1 MIQYCREKPYTELVE
16 TLNKHFSPKPS
27 EIVGRFHFR
36 SHYRRQG
43 ESVTTFVAELR
54 SLAKHCN
61 FGTTLEAMLR
71 DQIVCGINNETAQK
85 RLLAEPNLDFKKA
98 VELAQALETAESSAK
113 QLTHGSPKPGMNSQ
127 DITAVHKTA
136 PAPSRMN
143 KEHKCYRCGN
153 TTHTAQ
159 SCRFKSAKCRHC
171 GKVGH
176 IERVCRSK
184 AEQKSVKHPV
194 RSIQEEDEEFSLV
207 DKLHGGSDKTP
218 PIMVSVTV
226 NNQPIEMELDTGA
239 AFSLVSE
246 ATFRKL
252 WPDSTLQESTIRL
265 CSYSGDPITVC
276 GSLEVEVVY
285 KSQKAQLAL
294 LVVAGNGTT
303 LLGRNWLKALYL
315 DWQEIHYVH
324 DGPISQ
330 LLEKH
335 SALFQEGL
343 GTLQGHKVSIHV
355 NSDAKPVFSKAR
367 TLPYAYKAK
376 VEQELD
382 RLVKEGIL
390 EPVEFAEWASPI
402 VAVLKKDA
410 SSIRICGDFK
420 QTVNPVS
427 KLDRYPIPK
436 VEDLFATLTCGQTFS
451 KLDLS
456 QAYQQ
461 LSLDDLSKQY
471 VVINTHR
478 GLFRYTCL
486 PYGISSAPGIFQR
499 VMESILQGIAGVIV
513 YIDDILV
520 TGSSKEEHNQR
531 LEEVLSRLEKAGL
544 RLRKDKCRFNVSSVS
559 FLGHKIDK
567 DGLHPLE
574 DKVQAVLKAPTP
586 RNVNELK
593 AFLGL
598 ISYYGKFLPNLSSTL
613 APLYFLLRKD
623 TRWHWST
630 KEETAFSEAKKLLA
644 SPRLLV
650 HFDPS
655 LPLTLA
661 CDASAYG
668 IGAVLAHQTP
678 DGTERPIAYASRSLS
693 KAEQNYCQLEKEA
706 LSCIFGVKRFYQY
719 LIGHKFELW
728 TDHKSLLALLNEHR
742 STSPQASA
750 RIRRWSLFLAAYKYS
765 IKFRDTT
772 AHANA
777 DALSRLPLPTTPE
790 VPILPPELV
799 LLTKQ
804 LEDLPV
810 TSEHIRTWSR
820 KDPILSR
827 VIRYVNKGWPKNL
840 DQKVKPYESRK
851 NELSTLDDCLLWG
864 ARIVI
869 PPQGQ
874 KLILNELHDTHIG
887 MTRMK
892 SLARMHVW
900 WPQLDRDIEQ
910 LVKGCHQCQVDQP
923 EPPKAPLQPW
933 SWPSRPWSR
942 LHIDYAGPLYGKMC
956 LN

>member
-1 MIQYCREKPYTELVE
+1 
-16 TLNKHFSPKPS
+16 
-27 EIVGRFHFR
+27 
-36 SHYRRQG
+36 
-43 ESVTTFVAELR
+43 
-54 SLAKHCN
+54 
-61 FGTTLEAMLR
+61 
-71 DQIVCGINNETAQK
+71 
-85 RLLAEPNLDFKKA
+85 
-98 VELAQALETAESSAK
+98 
-113 QLTHGSPKPGMNSQ
+113 
-127 DITAVHKTA
+127 
-136 PAPSRMN
+136 MN
-143 KEHKCYRCGN
+143 KEQKCYRCGN

-194 RSIQEEDEEFSLV
+194 CSIQEEDEEFSLV

-226 NNQPIEMELDTGA
+226 NNRPIEMELDTGA

-276 GSLEVEVVY
+276 GSLKVEVMY

-303 LLGRNWLKALYL
+303 LLGRNWLKALHL
-315 DWQEIHYVH
+315 DWQEIHYVY

-355 NSDAKPVFSKAR
+355 NSDAKPVFSKTR

-478 GLFRYTCL
+478 GLFRYTRL

-544 RLRKDKCRFNVSSVS
+544 RLRKDKCRFNVASVS

-678 DGTERPIAYASRSLS
+678 DGTEQPIAYASRSLS

-706 LSCIFGVKRFYQY
+706 LMYIWS
-719 LIGHKFELW
+719 E
-728 TDHKSLLALLNEHR
+728 ALL
-742 STSPQASA
+742 
-750 RIRRWSLFLAAYKYS
+750 
-765 IKFRDTT
+765 
-772 AHANA
+772 
-777 DALSRLPLPTTPE
+777 
-790 VPILPPELV
+790 PISHW
-799 LLTKQ
+799 T
-804 LEDLPV
+804 
-810 TSEHIRTWSR
+810 
-820 KDPILSR
+820 
-827 VIRYVNKGWPKNL
+827 
-840 DQKVKPYESRK
+840 
-851 NELSTLDDCLLWG
+851 
-864 ARIVI
+864 
-869 PPQGQ
+869 
-874 KLILNELHDTHIG
+874 
-887 MTRMK
+887 
-892 SLARMHVW
+892 
-900 WPQLDRDIEQ
+900 
-910 LVKGCHQCQVDQP
+910 QV
-923 EPPKAPLQPW
+923 
-933 SWPSRPWSR
+933 
-942 LHIDYAGPLYGKMC
+942 
-956 LN
+956 